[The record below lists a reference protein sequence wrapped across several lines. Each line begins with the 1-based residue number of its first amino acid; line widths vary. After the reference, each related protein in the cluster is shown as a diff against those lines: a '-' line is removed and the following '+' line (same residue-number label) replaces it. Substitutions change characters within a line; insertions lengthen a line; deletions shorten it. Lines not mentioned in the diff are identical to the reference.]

1 MKQSLLGLLL
11 LALAH
16 CIAAAAPKK
25 LEFNILHAIDEANF
39 TMRGRIVP
47 VEKKAGLF
55 KYESDPK
62 MDLTPFQTPATDYTQ
77 RYKIIA
83 MDMDGTVLT
92 TSIQLC
98 QLQKAKFNDFI
109 AIHLDQNGTAFH
121 IDYTVDSSSPCSK
134 DQKPVDP
141 KTTFKT
147 RTLVSKA
154 EEGARPKLEQM
165 SSEKAEGKEVEKSFL
180 QKYWY
185 YIVPLF
191 LILVLTG
198 GDDKK

>member
-1 MKQSLLGLLL
+1 M
-11 LALAH
+11 A
-16 CIAAAAPKK
+16 I
-25 LEFNILHAIDEANF
+25 LEFNILHAIDEAKF

-47 VEKKAGLF
+47 VEKKAGVY
-55 KYESDPK
+55 KCESDPK

-121 IDYTVDSSSPCSK
+121 VDYTVDSSSPCSK
-134 DQKPVDP
+134 DQNPVDP
-141 KTTFKT
+141 KTAFKT

-154 EEGARPKLEQM
+154 EEGARPRLEQM
-165 SSEKAEGKEVEKSFL
+165 SSETAEGKQVEKSFL